1 MEVSGSKGLNYDIE
15 EKALNGSVFTM
26 QEIALACRNA
36 GRNPDLAGESLCDK
50 QANTSTSSIHASTGE
65 ARGEES
71 SKSSNSNISEKS
83 FYANGKSKP
92 PKTKWHPV
100 SGGTVSNFL
109 GKDYVKPA
117 QPTNGTGLASKPL
130 KLDPKEFPMSALWGE
145 ETKPKQ
151 SKGDDLQKEMED
163 FLFKMLGEG
172 FQLSRDVIREVL
184 DSCGYDMQKS
194 MSKLIDHSAET
205 LGEKTKFLGKSSEKC
220 MDICSTFGGSQR
232 ERKLQQL
239 NSSGGRAK
247 EDPNTN
253 KGELL
258 RHPKDRN
265 ELQKEVF
272 AALFSAPKK
281 SDEFPEIMVKTER
294 RSKALGKVVSGP
306 PEDLVPEYK
315 ANVVHLQQDNQNI
328 ADNVEEDSFQHL
340 RTAVM
345 EYRGIMKE
353 YCKAA
358 IDAFAQGD
366 HVQAEKLL
374 GQGKFFYEKAR
385 EADEESNK
393 KIFET
398 SGRNRDTKNDLLL
411 DLHDHGAKEAIRL
424 LKCHLSSLSGIPTI
438 KYLKVIL
445 EMNDEDTTKG
455 GRRRRVMKLLEEE
468 SIEWTEE
475 GNAGTIL
482 IPLDKVNPKTLSF
495 TKK

>member
-65 ARGEES
+65 ARGKES

-92 PKTKWHPV
+92 PKTKWHP
-100 SGGTVSNFL
+100 
-109 GKDYVKPA
+109 
-117 QPTNGTGLASKPL
+117 PL

-151 SKGDDLQKEMED
+151 SKGDHLQKEMED

-184 DSCGYDMQKS
+184 DSCGYDMQK
-194 MSKLIDHSAET
+194 
-205 LGEKTKFLGKSSEKC
+205 
-220 MDICSTFGGSQR
+220 
-232 ERKLQQL
+232 
-239 NSSGGRAK
+239 
-247 EDPNTN
+247 
-253 KGELL
+253 
-258 RHPKDRN
+258 
-265 ELQKEVF
+265 KEVF

-315 ANVVHLQQDNQNI
+315 ANVVHLQQDNQNN
-328 ADNVEEDSFQHL
+328 NVEEDSFQHL